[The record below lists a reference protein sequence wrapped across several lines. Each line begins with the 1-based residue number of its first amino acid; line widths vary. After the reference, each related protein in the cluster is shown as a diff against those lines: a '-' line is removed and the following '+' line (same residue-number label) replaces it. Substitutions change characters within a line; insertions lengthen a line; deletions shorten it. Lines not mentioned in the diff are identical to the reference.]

1 MLKYSDSYRLN
12 HIKSKQKFRRITC
25 VPKQFILFILIVLFS
40 HGLFSTV
47 VHAEKAE
54 AAGEDIILEEQINSD
69 ETRQL
74 EDQINKYSNSES
86 KELLPDFNPKSIIND
101 ISKGK
106 FDFSIKGLLDRVGR
120 YFFKEIY
127 LNINILIKLMVLV
140 VLCAVLK
147 NLQGSF
153 LSESVG
159 ELAFYACYIV
169 IVSILIISLNSALDL
184 GRGIIDNMVGFMHAT
199 IPVLI
204 TLLISGGNITSGGVF
219 QPILIMIV
227 EISATVMKNFFI
239 PLIFLSTVLSIVDNI
254 SGKIQ
259 VSKLASFFKQIGTW
273 SLGLILTAFIA
284 VLTIQSSVGAVVD
297 GVTGKT
303 AKFAIGAFIPVAGKY
318 LADAA
323 DTVIGCTLL
332 IKNAAGVAVMLA
344 IVSICLIPIIKIFA
358 LIALYRI
365 TCVLIEPIA
374 EKRIVNCI
382 SDMAGSLTFVL
393 GIVAS
398 VAFMFLLTVTAIIT
412 AGSLSAAVR

>member
-1 MLKYSDSYRLN
+1 
-12 HIKSKQKFRRITC
+12 
-25 VPKQFILFILIVLFS
+25 
-40 HGLFSTV
+40 

-358 LIALYRI
+358 L
-365 TCVLIEPIA
+365 
-374 EKRIVNCI
+374 
-382 SDMAGSLTFVL
+382 
-393 GIVAS
+393 
-398 VAFMFLLTVTAIIT
+398 
-412 AGSLSAAVR
+412 